1 MSETKLD
8 ILNLKIRKVRRS
20 EGKPSAVRNQ
30 MKLVIRIIHT
40 KSIKEKENMLLSL
53 INNLCNI
60 GRVFVSL
67 VRKIIIYYKQ

>member
-30 MKLVIRIIHT
+30 MKLVIRIIHI
-40 KSIKEKENMLLSL
+40 KSLKEKEDMPLSL